1 MKRILSIFL
10 LLAIAT
16 SLFAGVP
23 AQAAGLPVTSTE
35 EDSIVPSPWDNGLSE
50 TPDLSSGLEETGLT
64 YTAQEVAGTYS
75 TKAADLPFVDV
86 PSGAWYYDDVVY
98 VYEAGIMRG
107 VSATK
112 FAPNA
117 SLTRAE
123 VVTVLYRVDGS
134 PSVDGTSDFSD
145 VPQDAFF
152 TDAVAWA
159 AGNGIVKG
167 VSTQE
172 FCPHKAITR
181 EQIAAILYRYYT
193 DYLENTPS
201 SASLN
206 GYTDQDAISGFAR
219 DAMAWAVYAGLIRGV
234 NASNEAPRLDPK
246 ATSNRAQVATLM
258 HRLDQLVDGDSLCR
272 SSQRIIDFIKAK
284 EGFSPT
290 PYWDYSQYTIGYG
303 TCCGYTKEEVPASY
317 WDGITREEAEVLLR
331 KAIAADYEASVIRYE
346 SRLGRRFTQGE
357 FDALVS
363 FTFNLGA
370 GWMYDNCRLTRW
382 LENPE
387 TDLQLVWAMGVWC
400 RTGDVNSALCKR
412 RVQESLVFLYD
423 DYTGN
428 GSHPNYCYTVYHG
441 DGELLTSR
449 YTDDV
454 GFYVLGETYGTLP
467 SPSSS
472 RDFLGWYTNRGEEI
486 TSSSTVHTDQTLTAR
501 WD

>member
-10 LLAIAT
+10 LLAIAI

-23 AQAAGLPVTSTE
+23 AQAAGLPITSTE
-35 EDSIVPSPWDNGLSE
+35 EDSIVPSPWDNALPE
-50 TPDLSSGLEETGLT
+50 TPDVSSIPEETLT

-75 TKAADLPFVDV
+75 AKAADLPFSDV
-86 PSGAWYYDDVVY
+86 HSNAWYYDDVVY
-98 VYEAGIMRG
+98 VYEAGIMLG
-107 VSATK
+107 VSDTK

-123 VVTVLYRVDGS
+123 VVTVLYRLEGS
-134 PSVDGTSDFSD
+134 PSVDGTSNFWD
-145 VPQDAFF
+145 VPQDAYFA
-152 TDAVAWA
+152 DAVTWA
-159 AGNGIVKG
+159 ARNGIVKG
-167 VSTQE
+167 VTTQE

-181 EQIAAILYRYYT
+181 EQIAAILYRYYA
-193 DYLENTPS
+193 DYLGNTPS

-206 GYTDQDAISGFAR
+206 GYTDQDAVSGFAR
-219 DAMAWAVYAGLIRGV
+219 DAMAWAVCSGLIRGV

-258 HRLDQLVDGDSLCR
+258 HRLDVILDGGSLCR

-284 EGFSPT
+284 EGFSAT

-317 WDGITREEAEVLLR
+317 WNGITREEAEVLLR
-331 KAIAADYEASVIRYE
+331 KAIAADYEASVSRYE
-346 SRLGRRFTQGE
+346 SRRGRRFTHGE

-363 FTFNLGA
+363 FTFNQGA

-400 RTGDVNSALCKR
+400 RAGDVLPALCQR
-412 RVQESLVFLYD
+412 RVQESLIFLYD
-423 DYTGN
+423 DYTGQ
-428 GSHPNYCYTVYHG
+428 GSHPNYCYTVYRG
-441 DGELLTSR
+441 NGELLTPR

-467 SPSSS
+467 TPSSS
-472 RDFLGWYTNRGEEI
+472 RDFLGWDTNRGEKI

-501 WD
+501 WN